1 MEYQVCE
8 SGLPAN
14 GNRLHTCVEG
24 RFITLF
30 RHNNRL
36 SAIDSVCH
44 HAGGP
49 LTLGPLQ
56 DIEEL
61 GMTGTRPLTHLL
73 ARHYPTHLLTRL
85 VHSHPHSLIHSRIH
99 SFIHSLIHLFIHSS
113 FVLFIL
119 TR

>member
-8 SGLPAN
+8 AGLPAN
-14 GNRLHTCVEG
+14 GDRLHTCVEG
-24 RFITLF
+24 RFVTLF

-61 GMTGTRPLTHLL
+61 GMTGINSLTHLL
-73 ARHYPTHLLTRL
+73 THL
-85 VHSHPHSLIHSRIH
+85 SYSHSLVSCTLSMA
-99 SFIHSLIHLFIHSS
+99 SF
-113 FVLFIL
+113 
-119 TR
+119 